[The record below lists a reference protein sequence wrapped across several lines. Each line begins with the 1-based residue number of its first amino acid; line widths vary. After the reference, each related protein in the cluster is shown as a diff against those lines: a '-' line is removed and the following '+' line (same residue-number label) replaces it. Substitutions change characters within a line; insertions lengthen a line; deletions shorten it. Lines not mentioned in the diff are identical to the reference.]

1 MSVAGRATPLGY
13 ALAEFAS
20 LDRVLIASDYDG
32 CVAPIVSRP
41 EDAAADPASTAAL
54 AAAAELPGTWSAL
67 VSGRAREDLATLSGL
82 GDPVTLVGSHGAE
95 FESGFDE
102 PLTAEQK
109 ALLAAVVDE
118 FESITARFPDTSVET
133 KPVSTT
139 LHVRNASDD
148 DARAALTLAVEGPA
162 SWSGVHVTHGKSVI
176 ELAVIETSK
185 GHALDRLRDR
195 VHAQAVLYLG
205 DDITDEKAF
214 AHLNLPGDV
223 GIKVGDGATAAKFRI
238 AGTAEVAEVL
248 TAAVE
253 LRAATTRS

>member
-1 MSVAGRATPLGY
+1 MSPTSRATPLGD

-32 CVAPIVSRP
+32 CVSPIVSRP
-41 EDAAADPASTAAL
+41 EDAVPDPASAAAL
-54 AAAAELPGTWSAL
+54 AAAAELPNTWAAL
-67 VSGRAREDLATLSGL
+67 VSGRARADLAALSGL
-82 GDPVTLVGSHGAE
+82 GEPVTLVGSHGAE

-102 PLTAEQK
+102 PLTDEK
-109 ALLAAVVDE
+109 RALLASIVTE
-118 FESITARFPDTSVET
+118 FESIAARLPGTSIET

-148 DARAALTLAVEGPA
+148 DARAALALAVEGPA
-162 SWSGVHVTHGKSVI
+162 SWNGVHVTHGKAVI

-223 GIKVGDGATAAKFRI
+223 SVKVGDGATAAKFRI
-238 AGTAEVAEVL
+238 ADTDEVAQVL
-248 TAAVE
+248 AAVVD
-253 LRAATTRS
+253 LRAGFARP

>member
-1 MSVAGRATPLGY
+1 MGD

-41 EDAAADPASTAAL
+41 EDAVPNAESIDALRAAAD
-54 AAAAELPGTWSAL
+54 LPGTWAAL
-67 VSGRAREDLATLSGL
+67 VSGRARADLAALSGL
-82 GDPVTLVGSHGAE
+82 REPVTLVGSHGAE
-95 FESGFDE
+95 FEAGFDD
-102 PLTAEQK
+102 PVTAEQQ
-109 ALLAAVVDE
+109 ALLKSVIAE
-118 FESITARFPDTSVET
+118 FDSISARFPGTSVET
-133 KPVSTT
+133 KPASTT

-148 DARAALTLAVEGPA
+148 DARAALALAVDGPA
-162 SWSGVHVTHGKSVI
+162 AWDGVYVTHGKAVI

-223 GIKVGDGATAAKFRI
+223 SVKVGGGATGAKFRI
-238 AGTAEVAEVL
+238 ADPDEVAQVL
-248 TAAVE
+248 STVAY
-253 LRAATTRS
+253 LRAIRS

>member
-1 MSVAGRATPLGY
+1 MSPTARATPLGD

-32 CVAPIVSRP
+32 CVSPIVARP
-41 EDAAADPASTAAL
+41 EDAVPNPRSAAAL
-54 AAAAELPGTWSAL
+54 AAAADLPGTWAAL
-67 VSGRAREDLATLSGL
+67 VSGRARADLASLSGL

-95 FESGFDE
+95 FESGFDT
-102 PLTAEQK
+102 PLSDEQQN
-109 ALLAAVVDE
+109 LLSAIVGEV
-118 FESITARFPDTSVET
+118 ESITARFPGTSIET
-133 KPVSTT
+133 KPASTT

-148 DARAALTLAVEGPA
+148 DARAALALAVEGPA
-162 SWSGVHVTHGKSVI
+162 AWAGVHVTHGKAVV

-223 GIKVGDGATAAKFRI
+223 SVKVGDGATAAKFRI
-238 AGTAEVAEVL
+238 ADPDEVAQVL
-248 TAAVE
+248 GAVVD
-253 LRAATTRS
+253 LRSLATRS

>member
-1 MSVAGRATPLGY
+1 MSPTARATPLGD
-13 ALAEFAS
+13 ALVEFAS

-41 EDAAADPASTAAL
+41 EDAVPDPASAAAL
-54 AAAAELPGTWSAL
+54 AAAADLPGTWAAL
-67 VSGRAREDLATLSGL
+67 VSGRARADLATLSGL

-102 PLTAEQK
+102 PLTGEQTT
-109 ALLAAVVDE
+109 LLAAVVAE
-118 FESITARFPDTSVET
+118 FESITTRFPGTSVET
-133 KPVSTT
+133 KPASTT

-162 SWSGVHVTHGKSVI
+162 SWAGVHVTHGKSVI

-223 GIKVGDGATAAKFRI
+223 GVKVGDGATAAKFRI
-238 AGTAEVAEVL
+238 TGPDEVAQVL

-253 LRAATTRS
+253 LRASATRS